1 MHSFLSGFVFPGVS
15 KSQQPKRSKKKKK
28 ENIISCVGVAVKLYS
43 KNKLYVDDER
53 M

>member
-15 KSQQPKRSKKKKK
+15 KSQQPKRSIKK